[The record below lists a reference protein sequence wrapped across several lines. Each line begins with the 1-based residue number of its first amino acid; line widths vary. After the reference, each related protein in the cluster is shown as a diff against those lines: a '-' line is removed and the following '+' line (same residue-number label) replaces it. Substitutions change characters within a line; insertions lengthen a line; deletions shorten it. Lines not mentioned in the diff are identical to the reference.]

1 MPKKTSTRSTSTF
14 TAPTFGEV
22 IRSRRRALGF
32 TQDEVAVR
40 IGTSKP
46 YVAHLESGNR
56 HPSDKTVA
64 RLAEVLGIDGREL
77 FFLANPNTEAMLSS
91 AEGQPAEGSVWDQFQ
106 KDADL
111 QSLHGITPD
120 EMEVLRRVSLLGQFR
135 SPRDL
140 IYILNAIRH
149 AIGK

>member
-1 MPKKTSTRSTSTF
+1 MPKTTSTQSS
-14 TAPTFGEV
+14 TAPAAPSFGEV
-22 IRSRRRALGF
+22 IRSRRRALGL
-32 TQDEVAVR
+32 TQDEVATR

-64 RLAEVLGIDGREL
+64 RLADVLGLDGREL
-77 FFLANPNTEAMLSS
+77 FLLANPHTEALLFS
-91 AEGQPAEGSVWDQFQ
+91 AEGQPPESSVWEQFQ
-106 KDADL
+106 KDGDL
-111 QSLHGITPD
+111 QILYGVTPD

-140 IYILNAIRH
+140 IYVLSAIRH
-149 AIGK
+149 ALGK